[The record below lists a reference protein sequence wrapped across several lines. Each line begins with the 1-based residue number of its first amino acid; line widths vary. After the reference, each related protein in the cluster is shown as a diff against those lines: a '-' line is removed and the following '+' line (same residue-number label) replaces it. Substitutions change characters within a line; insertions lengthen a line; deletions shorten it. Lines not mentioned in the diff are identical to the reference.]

1 MNWKKVFAVSL
12 LAVGAAA
19 MLGGCGD
26 SDKAKSEGGKPTKI
40 VAGLDDTFAPMGF
53 RDDKGEITG
62 FDVDMAK
69 AISKEIGVEIEFK
82 PIDWNSKETELSS
95 GRIDCIW
102 NGFTK
107 TPEREEKMDFTK
119 PYMHNDQI
127 FVVLKDSPIQT
138 AADLKG
144 KKVCGQEGST
154 GEAAMN
160 KNTELK
166 DSFAEFKTY
175 PDFTSCYMDLDA
187 GRMDA
192 IVVDSVLADYYMQK
206 AEGKYRALAE
216 PVSSESFVVAVKK
229 GNTELVNLLNEGM
242 KKVIDSG
249 EAAKISE
256 KWFGR
261 NVIVNE

>member
-1 MNWKKVFAVSL
+1 MNWKKLAAASL
-12 LAVGAAA
+12 LAVGAISLFA
-19 MLGGCGD
+19 GCG
-26 SDKAKSEGGKPTKI
+26 SGDKAASGEKPKKI

-82 PIDWNSKETELSS
+82 PIDWNSKETELAS

-127 FVVLKDSPIQT
+127 YVVLKDSPIQS
-138 AADLKG
+138 ADELTG
-144 KKVCGQEGST
+144 KNVCGQEGST
-154 GEAAMN
+154 GEAAIN
-160 KNTELK
+160 KQPELK
-166 DSFAEFKTY
+166 NSFAQFKLY

-192 IVVDSVLADYYMQK
+192 VVVDSVLADYYMQK
-206 AEGKYRALAE
+206 TNGKYRALPGKVA
-216 PVSSESFVVAVKK
+216 SESFVVAVKK
-229 GNTELVNLLNEGM
+229 GNTDLVNLLNDGM

-249 EAAKISE
+249 EASKISQ

-261 NVIVNE
+261 DVITQED